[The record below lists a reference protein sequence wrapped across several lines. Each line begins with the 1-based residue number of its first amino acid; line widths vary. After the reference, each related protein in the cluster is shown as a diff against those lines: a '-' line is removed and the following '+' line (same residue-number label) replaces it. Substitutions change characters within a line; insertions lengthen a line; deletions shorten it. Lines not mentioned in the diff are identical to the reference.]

1 MVVWVLDNV
10 VFEVAEDLVNL
21 LIIIAIAVIAY
32 NLATD

>member
-1 MVVWVLDNV
+1 VVVWVLDNV